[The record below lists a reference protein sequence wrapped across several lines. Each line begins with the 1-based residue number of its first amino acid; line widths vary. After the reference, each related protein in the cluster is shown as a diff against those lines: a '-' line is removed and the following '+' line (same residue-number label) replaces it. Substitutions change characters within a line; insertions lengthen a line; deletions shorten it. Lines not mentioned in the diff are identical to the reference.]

1 MTPGATGLF
10 IAHCVVGRRPTKVMR
25 KRIGV
30 GGLATLLAVVAFSAS
45 GAVTGAAAG
54 HVLSS
59 GVRETDAI
67 RASFDSFTLL
77 R

>member
-1 MTPGATGLF
+1 LE
-10 IAHCVVGRRPTKVMR
+10 
-25 KRIGV
+25 
-30 GGLATLLAVVAFSAS
+30 
-45 GAVTGAAAG
+45 G

>member
-1 MTPGATGLF
+1 MAIVRWNP
-10 IAHCVVGRRPTKVMR
+10 
-25 KRIGV
+25 
-30 GGLATLLAVVAFSAS
+30 
-45 GAVTGAAAG
+45 G